1 MANIRINAIATT
13 ATSMSSDDYFAIDG
27 TTSSTRKMSAATP
40 VFTTVL
46 TGNGTVAAPSVS
58 FASDQDTGLYRIGA
72 NSIGVAAGGNLR
84 ARIDSSGITSYGLS
98 SEVQTTDYVQNT
110 TGSTMQMALLSGTGN
125 TSGKLEVYNTGGAA
139 SGVLNI
145 NTSGGG
151 AVNFGSGTATFAGA
165 ATIAGTVI
173 HTLSAT
179 PATSTATGTVGTIS
193 WDASYIY
200 ICTATDTWRRVAIA
214 W

>member
-40 VFTTVL
+40 VFTTVQTTGTGTTATFAGSCSIATDL
-46 TGNGTVAAPSVS
+46 TVASAFTQGNGSANVTFTQTNAYGSGKIRMVASTMNIGGHTSIGTIIQSGGLPAVTLS
-58 FASDQDTGLYRIGA
+58 ASDQ
-72 NSIGVAAGGNLR
+72 S
-84 ARIDSSGITSYGLS
+84 
-98 SEVQTTDYVQNT
+98 
-110 TGSTMQMALLSGTGN
+110 
-125 TSGKLEVYNTGGAA
+125 
-139 SGVLNI
+139 
-145 NTSGGG
+145 
-151 AVNFGSGTATFAGA
+151 ATFAGA

-200 ICTATDTWRRVAIA
+200 ICTAANTWKRVAIA